1 MNTIDYAFDFEI
13 FLFMH
18 EKNCIR
24 NMKHKITSPKH
35 PLPNDSLILSWL
47 LGISHK
53 VEPQP
58 LFCCLQMAWTV
69 VVIFHGV
76 SAIGKE
82 VCSLE
87 MAKIYS
93 SDKCSAKQLKDQIS
107 FIYTQECLTSKHK

>member
-1 MNTIDYAFDFEI
+1 MNTIDYAFDFET

-58 LFCCLQMAWTV
+58 LFCCLQMA
-69 VVIFHGV
+69 
-76 SAIGKE
+76 
-82 VCSLE
+82 
-87 MAKIYS
+87 
-93 SDKCSAKQLKDQIS
+93 
-107 FIYTQECLTSKHK
+107 